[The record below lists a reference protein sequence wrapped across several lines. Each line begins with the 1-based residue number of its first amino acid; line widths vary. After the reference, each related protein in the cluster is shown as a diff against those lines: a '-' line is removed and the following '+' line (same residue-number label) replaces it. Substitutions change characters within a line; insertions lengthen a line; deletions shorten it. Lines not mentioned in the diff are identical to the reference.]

1 MTNESRPRPADQVV
15 FRDLDQGGVVLHLGS
30 GEYHGLNHA
39 GALIWGLLD
48 GRRLDELVAAV
59 RARVQDSPAGLE
71 DQVRAFVD
79 GLAQRGLIT
88 A

>member
-15 FRDLDQGGVVLHLGS
+15 FRDLDEGGVVLHLGS

-48 GRRLDELVAAV
+48 GRRLDEIVAAV
-59 RARVQDSPAGLE
+59 RERVAESPRDLDG
-71 DQVRAFVD
+71 QVRAFVD

>member
-30 GEYHGLNHA
+30 GEYHGLNQA
-39 GALIWGLLD
+39 GMLIWGLLD

-59 RARVQDSPAGLE
+59 RERVQDSPAELE
-71 DQVRAFVD
+71 AQVRAFVD
-79 GLAQRGLIT
+79 GLAQRGLVT